1 MDRKEEY
8 GKREFL
14 LTWVGAPKDPKS
26 FIVSVLGTNYSQ
38 DPEI

>member
-14 LTWVGAPKDPKS
+14 LTWVGAPKDPEKLHCVGAGYKLQS
-26 FIVSVLGTNYSQ
+26 GS
-38 DPEI
+38 